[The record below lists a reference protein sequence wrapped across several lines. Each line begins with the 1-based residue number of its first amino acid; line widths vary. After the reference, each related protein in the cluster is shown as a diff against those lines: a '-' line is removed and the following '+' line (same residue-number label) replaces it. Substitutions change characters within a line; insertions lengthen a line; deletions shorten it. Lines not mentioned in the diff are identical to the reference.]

1 MTVETAKE
9 TNAMNMNAPSPR
21 RRKGAVAA
29 LVTAAV
35 FALGCSVGG
44 DIVAYDLP
52 AESARYTFE
61 AETNGVKT
69 VWEYTSDKPTEGE
82 ASELQPCMGEVLGNN
97 SDACRP
103 EPLIFLKYD
112 LNLALDNTARAGD
125 SHRITVVGYYQE
137 RLTAPPTVT
146 SLRVEAS
153 FDEGRTWRPVTTRA
167 TAKNTFTAE
176 IKHPKRQQAA
186 EGVALRIS
194 ATDSGGNTVTQ
205 TMPEAY
211 RLR

>member
-1 MTVETAKE
+1 
-9 TNAMNMNAPSPR
+9 MNTSAPSSR
-21 RRKGAVAA
+21 RRKGTVAA

-69 VWEYTSDKPTEGE
+69 VWEYTSDKPAEGD
-82 ASELQPCMGEVLGNN
+82 ASELQPCMGDVLGNN
-97 SDACRP
+97 MAACRP

-112 LNLALDNTARAGD
+112 LGLALDNTARAGVA
-125 SHRITVVGYYQE
+125 HRITVVGYYQE
-137 RLTAPPTVT
+137 RLTAPPSVT

-153 FDEGRTWRPVTTRA
+153 FDGGQTWKAATTQA
-167 TAKNTFTAE
+167 AGKNTFTVE
-176 IKHPKRQQAA
+176 IKHPHRSQGA
-186 EGVALRIS
+186 EAVGLRIS
-194 ATDSGGNTVTQ
+194 ATDSGGNTVKQ
-205 TMPEAY
+205 TLPTAY